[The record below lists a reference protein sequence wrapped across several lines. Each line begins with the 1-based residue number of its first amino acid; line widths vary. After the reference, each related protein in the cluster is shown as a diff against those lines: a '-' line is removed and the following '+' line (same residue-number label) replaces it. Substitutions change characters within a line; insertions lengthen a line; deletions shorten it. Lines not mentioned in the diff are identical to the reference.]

1 MCNFLEMDEYAIQ
14 QVFAYLS
21 EADLI
26 QVSMAC
32 SYLLTLVNQHLKQT
46 ISKKILVCA
55 KHR

>member
-26 QVSMAC
+26 RVSMSC
-32 SYLLTLVNQHLKQT
+32 SYLETLVNQYLKQT
-46 ISKKILVCA
+46 IGKKILVCA
-55 KHR
+55 KYR

>member
-14 QVFAYLS
+14 QIFEYLS

-26 QVSMAC
+26 RVSMSC
-32 SYLLTLVNQHLKQT
+32 SYLEILVNQYLVKS

-55 KHR
+55 KYR